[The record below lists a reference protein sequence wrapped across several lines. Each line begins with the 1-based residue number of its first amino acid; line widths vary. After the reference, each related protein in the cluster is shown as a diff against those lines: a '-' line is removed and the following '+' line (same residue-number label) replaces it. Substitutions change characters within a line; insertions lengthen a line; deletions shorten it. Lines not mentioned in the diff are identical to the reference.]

1 MKLLRN
7 FIQTNINLIVIGF
20 LVLLLLRSCNSDSKT
35 LNKKIDRL
43 SAKIDSLQGSAVTK
57 TELTIEGLRVEK
69 RMIQSTD
76 RKMIDVQRQ
85 SDIDNEIKKLE
96 K

>member
-1 MKLLRN
+1 MKLVKR
-7 FIQTNINLIVIGF
+7 FIQTNINLIIVGF
-20 LVLLLLRSCNSDSKT
+20 LALLLFRSCSSDSKT

-43 SAKIDSLQGSAVTK
+43 SAKVDSMQGTAITK
-57 TELTIEGLRVEK
+57 TDLTVEGLRVEK
-69 RMIQSTD
+69 RMIQSTY